1 MSSSSGGGNYSK
13 STSSPY
19 QSQLYDSWKTEWNA
33 PTFSYDQYNRSGGGM
48 SSGDDDRYHRNDDR
62 YERGRSQTNGRQSA
76 SSYMT
81 KGKSQYS
88 RLHKSLC
95 IINIM
100 KISIFYIYFITIF
113 TGGRR
118 PSYDDDF

>member
-33 PTFSYDQYNRSGGGM
+33 PTFSYDQYNRSGGGI
-48 SSGDDDRYHRNDDR
+48 SSGDDDRHQRHDDR
-62 YERGRSQTNGRQSA
+62 YERGRSHNNGRQSA

-81 KGKSQYS
+81 KGKKLS
-88 RLHKSLC
+88 HE
-95 IINIM
+95 NN
-100 KISIFYIYFITIF
+100 TV
-113 TGGRR
+113 
-118 PSYDDDF
+118 

>member
-81 KGKSQYS
+81 KGKNQLS
-88 RLHKSLC
+88 RFLKILYL
-95 IINIM
+95 INQNIH
-100 KISIFYIYFITIF
+100 IFNRFSYHIYRWTKAFI
-113 TGGRR
+113 RR
-118 PSYDDDF
+118 

>member
-33 PTFSYDQYNRSGGGM
+33 PTFSRDEKQSYDQYNRSGGGV
-48 SSGDDDRYHRNDDR
+48 SSGDDDRHQRNDER
-62 YERGRSQTNGRQSA
+62 YERGRSQNNGRQSA

-81 KGKSQYS
+81 KGKI
-88 RLHKSLC
+88 LL
-95 IINIM
+95 
-100 KISIFYIYFITIF
+100 SIK
-113 TGGRR
+113 
-118 PSYDDDF
+118 

>member
-33 PTFSYDQYNRSGGGM
+33 PTFSYDQYNRSGGGV
-48 SSGDDDRYHRNDDR
+48 SSGDDDRYHRNEDR

-81 KGKSQYS
+81 KGI
-88 RLHKSLC
+88 H
-95 IINIM
+95 
-100 KISIFYIYFITIF
+100 
-113 TGGRR
+113 
-118 PSYDDDF
+118 SYHDL